1 MAFRY
6 KLVQRRNPQD
16 PEGPKKWYATPN
28 SSTPLNERDM
38 VKEAT
43 KNTTMAPSEFRS
55 AMELLTDFI
64 PTELKQS
71 HTSKVPGL
79 GTFRLTF
86 KSEGADTVEEFD
98 ANSMISSPRVVF
110 TLDAEFREKVLRN
123 LTFEDGGVLEDGISY
138 ASRDDYYEKKRKEA
152 ESAGGQ

>member
-110 TLDAEFREKVLRN
+110 TLDAEFREKVLHN
-123 LTFEDGGVLEDGISY
+123 LTFEDGGVLEDGINY
-138 ASRDDYYEKKRKEA
+138 ASRADYYEKKRNEA
-152 ESAGGQ
+152 SGAGGQ